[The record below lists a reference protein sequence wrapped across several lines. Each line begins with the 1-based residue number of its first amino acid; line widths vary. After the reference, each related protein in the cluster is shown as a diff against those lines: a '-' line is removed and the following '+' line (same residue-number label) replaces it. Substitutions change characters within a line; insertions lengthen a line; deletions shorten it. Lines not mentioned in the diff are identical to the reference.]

1 MTKKKTKNKD
11 IVYQGNDPLLSS
23 MCGAI
28 TADGNMPDSSQ
39 NFIESALKMV
49 LEREGLDDGLAIEKY
64 FDSVSAIFKYRIDNF
79 DGCGYTDVVVT
90 LTVRRSGAMA
100 EFEAETY
107 HGGGRYPEN
116 NLEITTFEGLRDT
129 VLRRCHEALLVAW
142 KETAEDIQQN
152 IKYINDR
159 LAKGNFEN

>member
-1 MTKKKTKNKD
+1 MTKNNTNNND
-11 IVYQGNDPLLSS
+11 IVYQGNDPLLSA
-23 MCGAI
+23 MCGSI
-28 TADGNMPDSSQ
+28 TSDGNMPESSA

-49 LEREGLDDGLAIEKY
+49 LEREGLDEELVIEKY
-64 FDSVSAIFKYRIDNF
+64 PDSVSAIFKYGIDHF
-79 DGCGYTDVVVT
+79 DGSGYTDVVVT
-90 LTVRRSGAMA
+90 LTVKRGGAVA

-142 KETAEDIQQN
+142 KETAEDIQRN

-159 LAKGNFEN
+159 LSKGNFEH